1 MHDYMCSRSP
11 SGAVSTATF
20 PDSIRMLLSL
30 RERVE
35 AVLTPFAVGRRLR
48 LQGMSSAGL
57 NGALVEVVVAGE
69 GGDGRVTVKIV
80 SASAEVA
87 RKFAGGLRVKVE
99 NVERVT
105 A

>member
-1 MHDYMCSRSP
+1 
-11 SGAVSTATF
+11 
-20 PDSIRMLLSL
+20 
-30 RERVE
+30 
-35 AVLTPFAVGRRLR
+35 
-48 LQGMSSAGL
+48 MSSAGL
-57 NGALVEVVVAGE
+57 HGALVEVVVEGV

-99 NVERVT
+99 DVERVT